1 MGCIDTERRINGSE
15 DMLMAVV
22 PKASIAKLE
31 IVAKDDRAYQLH
43 SLDRAVSVLE
53 VLGESEIPLSLA
65 ELCQRMRLHK
75 STVHR
80 SLMVLERRELIQ
92 RTQGN
97 RFHLGLKLYDLG
109 NRAVEQVDLRARI
122 YPYLRYLATQV
133 GETVHLS
140 ILQKTLVLYL
150 DKVEPNQSVCRST
163 KLGTSNPVYCTSMG
177 KAMLA
182 FQSKEMIER
191 ILSKIHFVRYT
202 NKTLYTREMLLSA
215 LDRVR
220 RRGYAIDN
228 EEIELGVRCVG
239 VPIFDENKRVIAAVS
254 VSGPTSRIT
263 PHSVPVFVKHLQRCC
278 HEMSKTLAN
287 SKKRKSRV
295 RSPFLEY

>member
-1 MGCIDTERRINGSE
+1 MVILRSTST
-15 DMLMAVV
+15 LA
-22 PKASIAKLE
+22 PKSTTQDEKSYN
-31 IVAKDDRAYQLH
+31 VH
-43 SLDRAVSVLE
+43 SLDRAVSILE
-53 VLGESEIPLSLA
+53 VLGESERPLSLA
-65 ELCQRMRLHK
+65 ELCQQMDLHK

-97 RFHLGLKLYDLG
+97 RFHLGLKLYELG
-109 NRAVEQVDLRARI
+109 SRAVEQIDLRTRI
-122 YPYLRYLATQV
+122 QPYFRYLATQV

-140 ILQKTLVLYL
+140 ILQKTSVLYL
-150 DKVEPNQSVCRST
+150 DKVEPNYGVCRSS

-182 FQSKEMIER
+182 FQPKEVIER
-191 ILSKIHFVRYT
+191 IVSRIHFVRYT

-215 LDRVR
+215 LERVR

-239 VPIFDENKRVIAAVS
+239 VPIFDESRQAIAAVS

-263 PHSVPVFVKHLQRCC
+263 LENVPMIVKNLQRCC
-278 HEMSKTLAN
+278 RDISAMLA
-287 SKKRKSRV
+287 SGKKKKSQR
-295 RSPFLEY
+295 RSPFLEYNEN